1 MLLDAWDN
9 VYIWVGENAR
19 KDEKEQ
25 AEALARVGIIHIPD
39 MTEVMLTGEL
49 SM

>member
-1 MLLDAWDN
+1 MILDAWDN

-25 AEALARVGIIHIPD
+25 AEALARVSNVQIVRTGIP
-39 MTEVMLTGEL
+39 
-49 SM
+49 